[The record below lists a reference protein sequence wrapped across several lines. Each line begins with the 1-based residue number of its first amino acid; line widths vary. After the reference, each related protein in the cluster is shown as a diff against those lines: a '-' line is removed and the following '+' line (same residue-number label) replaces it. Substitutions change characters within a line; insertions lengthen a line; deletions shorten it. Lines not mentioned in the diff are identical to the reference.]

1 MNGPETPLNPTK
13 EGYVPPPLTGRSV
26 RVPRN
31 KLFVQQLPLPLIAQV
46 QVEGANNSA
55 EYVRRRQ
62 QMRGKYHS
70 PLVGDNHQVSRLP
83 PLPPPS
89 TPRASRIRSVAGAAA
104 AAAPP
109 SAGEAAMSLL
119 GATVAAAPSGLKSE
133 SRVEGG
139 GTACVDLPEALRVEV
154 SSKLIISQAVA
165 APAPAAAAAAAAAL
179 PTVVGTRTYS
189 PIASAVTSQAVAG
202 KGKGRAPAAT
212 NDTVGCPPES
222 KPPPPTAVAASCAES
237 LPAAGA
243 ETAFTTKSDIVLA
256 ASSSAGVAKPPPAA
270 EDGVSKPPAAC
281 VTATALT
288 SPPRGLTKAVN
299 STGDGTVLANRG
311 EMMMLDWERPSRSQL
326 ADSMEVDNRTGLDEA
341 AANTAASVA
350 TPPLADVSRIK
361 AEDGSIV
368 ITAGT
373 TTTVREVSLKAL
385 YPAAAAAAAVAAEE
399 SRSQILAG
407 GCETFTWGQTKP
419 TEAEASVAPP
429 STPRRA
435 SAESEG
441 AGGSWSADYRPVT
454 GWERTTLMRAPSP
467 PAPSPPQ
474 SSLPVKGTPILAS
487 SGATRGQAGVGA
499 AETASL
505 AMKPLRSAVASATLA
520 SSSVTPTARSPSPNA
535 AGRKRRLGAG
545 GGGCSAS
552 GSGNGVTGPGT
563 SSSSSSSSSGS
574 GSSSGRE
581 GGTGALAPPLPP
593 PPPPIPDLSFEDV
606 AELVWDPRSGPKP
619 RGAAEA
625 RGPRGAAAANRSPLE
640 QAMWGRDSALL
651 ERVAPAHAEK
661 SMQVLQ
667 MHRHDVERAAQMLTV
682 RHGIHVVGLSSVRT
696 TRNKRAEQQ
705 QQQQQQFFLNPA
717 ARPPSSSFPAAG
729 GSSGSSGGG
738 GGGGGRSSGRA
749 SFEGWQAAAAP
760 RAPPAAKPVGTA
772 SPTHG
777 GASGPGGGGGGGG
790 AVAAAGGAPRC
801 GKKADAQGVT
811 REEAKLA
818 GDAFMRHGRDLN
830 AVQKALGWKRNR
842 VVEYYYCVWKFSP
855 AYQVWKATR
864 HKAGLPSVSKGA
876 GPGGAG
882 SGIHSASAG
891 GLTGGGILNAS
902 SDGMRWRGS
911 RLRTLKAPSSQ

>member
-1 MNGPETPLNPTK
+1 MP
-13 EGYVPPPLTGRSV
+13 
-26 RVPRN
+26 
-31 KLFVQQLPLPLIAQV
+31 V

-104 AAAPP
+104 AAAAAAPS

-119 GATVAAAPSGLKSE
+119 DATVAAAPNGLKSE
-133 SRVEGG
+133 SRGKGG
-139 GTACVDLPEALRVEV
+139 GTACVDLPEAVRVEV
-154 SSKLIISQAVA
+154 SSKLVISQAVA
-165 APAPAAAAAAAAAL
+165 APAGAGAGAAL

-189 PIASAVTSQAVAG
+189 SVASAVASQAEAG
-202 KGKGRAPAAT
+202 KGKGRATAAA
-212 NDTVGCPPES
+212 NDTVGCPPAS
-222 KPPPPTAVAASCAES
+222 KPPPPTAVVASCEES

-243 ETAFTTKSDIVLA
+243 ETAFTTKSAVVLA
-256 ASSSAGVAKPPPAA
+256 ASPSAGVAKPPAAA
-270 EDGVSKPPAAC
+270 EDGVSNPPAAC
-281 VTATALT
+281 VAAAALT
-288 SPPRGLTKAVN
+288 SPPRGLTKVVN

-311 EMMMLDWERPSRSQL
+311 EMMMLDWEKPSRSQV
-326 ADSMEVDNRTGLDEA
+326 ADSMEVDTRLGLDEA
-341 AANTAASVA
+341 AANTAASAA
-350 TPPLADVSRIK
+350 TPHPADVSRIK
-361 AEDGSIV
+361 AEDGSVV

-373 TTTVREVSLKAL
+373 TTTVGEVSLKAL
-385 YPAAAAAAAVAAEE
+385 CPAAAAAAAVAAEA

-407 GCETFTWGQTKP
+407 GCETFTWGQTKA

-441 AGGSWSADYRPVT
+441 GCGSRSADYRPVT
-454 GWERTTLMRAPSP
+454 GWERTTLMRASSP

-474 SSLPVKGTPILAS
+474 SSLPVKGTPIVAS
-487 SGATRGQAGVGA
+487 SSATRGQAGVGA

-520 SSSVTPTARSPSPNA
+520 SSSVTPPARSPSPNA

-563 SSSSSSSSSGS
+563 SSSSSSSSSSSGS
-574 GSSSGRE
+574 GSSSARE
-581 GGTGALAPPLPP
+581 GGTSALPP
-593 PPPPIPDLSFEDV
+593 PPPSPPPPIPDLSFEDV

-619 RGAAEA
+619 RGAGEA

-640 QAMWGRDSALL
+640 QAMWDRDSALL

-705 QQQQQQFFLNPA
+705 QQQQQQFLLNPA

-772 SPTHG
+772 SPAHG
-777 GASGPGGGGGGGG
+777 GASGPGGRGGG

-830 AVQKALGWKRNR
+830 AVQEALGWKRSR
-842 VVEYYYCVWKFSP
+842 VVEYYYCVWKYSP

-864 HKAGLPSVSKGA
+864 HKAGLPGVSKGA
-876 GPGGAG
+876 GTGGAG
-882 SGIHSASAG
+882 SGIHPETAG
-891 GLTGGGILNAS
+891 GSTGGGILNAS